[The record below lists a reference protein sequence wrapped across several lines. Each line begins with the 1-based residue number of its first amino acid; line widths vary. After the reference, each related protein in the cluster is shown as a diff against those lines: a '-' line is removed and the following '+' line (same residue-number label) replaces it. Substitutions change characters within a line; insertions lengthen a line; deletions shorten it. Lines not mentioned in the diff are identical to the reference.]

1 MQNVTIVFNSRF
13 TATPTPSPVST
24 HSDLRHYRYPSAQ
37 TCHNVMSRKH
47 DKRLA
52 HSTYRD
58 IISGAWPVIRF
69 KSLTFNYFYQSSMA
83 SGNQL
88 VKTEQLLTVSGSF
101 FTRAPGAETCNQYLQ
116 RGSKVYVEGRLS
128 SRTYVGNDGET
139 RVSLDVNASEVRFI
153 DSRGANASSEGGSIP
168 DSTGSSST
176 SPSIEGE
183 GEIEDDL
190 PW

>member
-1 MQNVTIVFNSRF
+1 MNKILIIGNLGSDPEMRYTPNGNPVTSF
-13 TATPTPSPVST
+13 TVATNRRYKA
-24 HSDLRHYRYPSAQ
+24 SDGENREETEWFRISAW
-37 TCHNVMSRKH
+37 N
-47 DKRLA
+47 RL
-52 HSTYRD
+52 
-58 IISGAWPVIRF
+58 
-69 KSLTFNYFYQSSMA
+69 
-83 SGNQL
+83 
-88 VKTEQLLTVSGSF
+88 
-101 FTRAPGAETCNQYLQ
+101 AETCNQYLQ

>member
-1 MQNVTIVFNSRF
+1 MTMNKILINGNLGSDPEMRYTPNGNPVTSF
-13 TATPTPSPVST
+13 TVATNRRYKA
-24 HSDLRHYRYPSAQ
+24 SDGENREETEWFRISAW
-37 TCHNVMSRKH
+37 N
-47 DKRLA
+47 RL
-52 HSTYRD
+52 
-58 IISGAWPVIRF
+58 
-69 KSLTFNYFYQSSMA
+69 
-83 SGNQL
+83 
-88 VKTEQLLTVSGSF
+88 
-101 FTRAPGAETCNQYLQ
+101 AETCNQYLQ

-153 DSRGANASSEGGSIP
+153 DSRGANASPSGGFSEGGSIP